1 MTPEQTTTDDRMKSV
16 KDAWDKAPDGPKKE
30 AALEHYQAAEKAKAD
45 GDDTET
51 NRELDAAAD
60 ALA

>member
-16 KDAWDKAPDGPKKE
+16 KDAWDKAPASPKKK
-30 AALEHYQAAEKAKAD
+30 AALEHYQAAEKAKAA

-51 NRELDAAAD
+51 NRKLDAAAD